1 VRINAGAALAP
12 WQRLA
17 LPNRACVSD
26 RWVAYLS
33 ALHVEH
39 PFKLGV
45 LPVAGFGVKFA
56 VNLAPIKLR
65 PNRIDVSFK
74 RGAVSEF
81 LHEPMIAEPV
91 SHFVVARE
99 PSEQILGVKFR
110 RNFYERGGCQQIEQ
124 LAIGLNPFRFD
135 STYGISST
143 HQACCSLRLIVFVP
157 HTRTFARKMPGAMLD
172 DGHGSAVVNGGSIGY
187 CDSVA
192 NWRGTKRGQ
201 LISLCGK
208 MVLP

>member
-1 VRINAGAALAP
+1 MGPNCFAQL
-12 WQRLA
+12 QR
-17 LPNRACVSD
+17 V
-26 RWVAYLS
+26 
-33 ALHVEH
+33 
-39 PFKLGV
+39 
-45 LPVAGFGVKFA
+45 FGVKFA
-56 VNLAPIKLR
+56 LNLDPIKLR
-65 PNRIDVSFK
+65 PNRIDVSFQ

-99 PSEQILGVKFR
+99 LSEQILGVKFR

-157 HTRTFARKMPGAMLD
+157 DEDFRKKNAGAMLD
-172 DGHGSAVVNGGSIGY
+172 DGRGSPS
-187 CDSVA
+187 
-192 NWRGTKRGQ
+192 
-201 LISLCGK
+201 
-208 MVLP
+208 